1 METARERVLKAINHV
16 EPETTPVNL
25 SNIYGLDRWLT
36 HFGAKDGLDLRYRLN
51 LDVEYA
57 RPVYTGPYSRQGL
70 DIWGTPLGNVYGAD
84 GAGYSEARGGY
95 PLADAQALAD
105 LDRFAWPDPDDFD
118 YDVAARVLKSI
129 PADKARR
136 LDLKYG
142 IAEEGKSNEQCQGGG
157 SWLPLICALFNLFGF
172 EKTLMN
178 LSLEPLLMEA
188 AIKRIEDF
196 TLEFTRR
203 SLDTTRGLADMVFYG
218 DDFSTQTGI
227 LISPEQ
233 WRRFLKPT
241 YEKVFSL
248 AKSHGVKVW
257 FHSCGQF
264 IPVLGDLVDIG
275 MDVWETV
282 QVHLKGNDPRMLK
295 RDYGK
300 HITFFGAISTQ
311 TTLPHGTPEDVRAE
325 VRERIRVL
333 GKGGGY
339 ICGADHGIMPD
350 VPIENVEAMLD
361 EARRFRLQ
369 DNRSRTGPS

>member
-1 METARERVLKAINHV
+1 MVSLETGRDRVLQAIDHIQ
-16 EPETTPVNL
+16 PAITPVNL
-25 SNIYGLDRWLT
+25 SNIYGLDRWLAR
-36 HFGAKDGLDLRYRLN
+36 FGAKDGLDLRCKLN
-51 LDVEYA
+51 LDIEYA
-57 RPVYTGPYSRQGL
+57 RPVYTGAYARQGL
-70 DIWGTPLGNVYGAD
+70 DIWGTPLGQRVRRRR
-84 GAGYSEARGGY
+84 SRIQRGSRRVTRW
-95 PLADAQALAD
+95 PMRKRWRISIALT
-105 LDRFAWPDPDDFD
+105 WPDPDDFD
-118 YDVAARVLKSI
+118 YEVAARVLKSI

-142 IAEEGKSNEQCQGGG
+142 IAEEGKPNEQCQGGG

-188 AIKRIEDF
+188 AIKRIEEF

-203 SLDTTRGLADMVFYG
+203 SLEATKGLADMVFYG

-241 YEKVFSL
+241 YAKVFSL
-248 AKSHGVKVW
+248 ARSYGVKVW

-282 QVHLKGNDPRMLK
+282 QVHLKGNDPAMLK

-311 TTLPHGTPEDVRAE
+311 TTLPHGTPDEVRAE

-333 GKGGGY
+333 GERGGY

-361 EARRFRLQ
+361 EARRFK
-369 DNRSRTGPS
+369 P